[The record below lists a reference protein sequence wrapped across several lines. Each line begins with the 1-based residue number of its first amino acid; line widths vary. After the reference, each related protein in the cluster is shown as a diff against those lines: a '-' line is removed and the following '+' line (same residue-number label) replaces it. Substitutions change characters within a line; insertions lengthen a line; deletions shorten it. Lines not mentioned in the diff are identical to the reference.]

1 MIADL
6 IEKIPNETD
15 EQTGIVTEYK
25 YYLNTNVSKQIL
37 EFEKQMKFLKEKED
51 ELKKKILEEM
61 ETKNIIKLETEELII
76 SYITPT
82 SKEVFDSKLFR
93 EEHSD
98 LYDDY
103 VKLSQVKSSVR
114 IKVR

>member
-37 EFEKQMKFLKEKED
+37 EFEKQMKFLKEKE
-51 ELKKKILEEM
+51 L
-61 ETKNIIKLETEELII
+61 
-76 SYITPT
+76 
-82 SKEVFDSKLFR
+82 
-93 EEHSD
+93 
-98 LYDDY
+98 
-103 VKLSQVKSSVR
+103 
-114 IKVR
+114 